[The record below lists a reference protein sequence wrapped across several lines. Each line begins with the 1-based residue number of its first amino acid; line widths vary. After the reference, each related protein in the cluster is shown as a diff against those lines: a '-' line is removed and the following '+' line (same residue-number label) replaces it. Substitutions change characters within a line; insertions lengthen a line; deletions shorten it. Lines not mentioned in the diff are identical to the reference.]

1 MKQTII
7 IDKLAPMLN
16 GKDGLKRMHW
26 AKYRKVRDA
35 WTWLIRSKKPQ
46 KHSGRVKISFI
57 RYSTARPD
65 WDNLY
70 ASFKVIGDALQNAG
84 VIRDDSMDDI
94 VSLDAKWKKE
104 SKNKLQRTEIIIK
117 DVS

>member
-94 VSLDAKWKKE
+94 VSLDARSE
-104 SKNKLQRTEIIIK
+104 EHTSELQSRGHL
-117 DVS
+117 VCRL